1 MSSYEDESFPAT
13 PFVLVVDQSESM
25 QSNDGIETVNRE
37 LAELVNT
44 LSAIPEVEETASIGL
59 ISFAERA
66 TVHRR
71 IEPIINGIELPTFEA
86 LGATSFAA
94 PLEALRSLIASDVPR
109 LSRRGR
115 RPIAFFITDGRPNYE
130 KDKEWRAARA
140 RLLEPGFRLR
150 PKLVTMGCGSVERE
164 CLEELASTPEL
175 AQWEAGPTQSALEA
189 ILQTVTQTIITL
201 SGDPE
206 PGDDFAGRI
215 FRFDYEVGEDEVIEY
230 GDP

>member
-13 PFVLVVDQSESM
+13 PFVLVVDRSESM
-25 QSNDGIETVNRE
+25 RSNNGIETVNRE
-37 LAELVNT
+37 LAELVDT

-59 ISFAERA
+59 ISFSERA
-66 TVHRR
+66 TIHRR
-71 IEPIINGIELPTFEA
+71 IEPISNGIELPTFKAE
-86 LGATSFAA
+86 GTTSFAA
-94 PLEALRSLIASDVPR
+94 PLEALRSLIAADVPR

-130 KDKEWRAARA
+130 KEKEWRAARA
-140 RLLEPGFRLR
+140 SLLAPDFGLR
-150 PKLVTMGCGSVERE
+150 PKLVTMGCGTVDRA
-164 CLEELASTPEL
+164 CLEELASAPEL

-215 FRFDYEVGEDEVIEY
+215 FEFDYEVGEDEIIEY
-230 GDP
+230 GAP